1 MKKFSSLLLIFNCFV
16 IPQNRYNYGNSLN
29 DVGKSIID
37 FNNGSKIIAG
47 FSTSLERTDN
57 DIKLIR
63 INSYGETLWE
73 KYLGGEDYDE
83 AYYVLNNDESSFL
96 ITGKTESFGSGESD
110 GFLMKID
117 ENGNAIWEKYYGDL
131 GWDELFS
138 IDHTNDNGFI
148 AVGKITNRDR
158 NDFNCWVVKIN
169 DMGEVLWSKNI
180 GNSYWDEGRSV
191 KATKDGGFIVSGY
204 TFSRLKHFDAW
215 LIKLDSDGNEEWQ
228 KSFGGLLDDRA
239 FSVVETIDNKF
250 ILLGFSYSIGKGGE
264 IFLVK
269 TNNIGDIIW
278 EKYYG
283 KNFDDYGKQIKI
295 IDKDKYLI
303 IGDSF
308 NGKNYDIYLSE
319 IDKDGN
325 EINNKIIDNGK
336 NEISSSLLISNN
348 KYFILANLGSY
359 PFLDTILYE
368 FNFNN

>member
-169 DMGEVLWSKNI
+169 D
-180 GNSYWDEGRSV
+180 
-191 KATKDGGFIVSGY
+191 
-204 TFSRLKHFDAW
+204 
-215 LIKLDSDGNEEWQ
+215 
-228 KSFGGLLDDRA
+228 
-239 FSVVETIDNKF
+239 
-250 ILLGFSYSIGKGGE
+250 
-264 IFLVK
+264 
-269 TNNIGDIIW
+269 
-278 EKYYG
+278 
-283 KNFDDYGKQIKI
+283 
-295 IDKDKYLI
+295 
-303 IGDSF
+303 
-308 NGKNYDIYLSE
+308 
-319 IDKDGN
+319 
-325 EINNKIIDNGK
+325 
-336 NEISSSLLISNN
+336 
-348 KYFILANLGSY
+348 
-359 PFLDTILYE
+359 
-368 FNFNN
+368 